1 MKETAHLFLDE
12 IQAMPE
18 LVLAVK
24 YLFDHYDV
32 RFYLTGSSSYYMKE
46 PVPREP
52 RGGGR
57 RSTSFSLCH
66 SRNSSY
72 SKARRENSMNPSVK
86 RTGKE

>member
-32 RFYLTGSSSYYMKE
+32 RFYLTGSSSYYMKNLFPE
-46 PVPREP
+46 SLAGEEDGLRAFPSVIRGIPRIQ
-52 RGGGR
+52 
-57 RSTSFSLCH
+57 
-66 SRNSSY
+66 
-72 SKARRENSMNPSVK
+72 RREE
-86 RTGKE
+86 RTA